1 MNLGWTGIEIFL
13 GPTLDGSVSH
23 MTTNDLANT
32 LWSLGSKRIQLSALQ
47 PSTKSSLLRRYSE
60 LVGDMDSYEHS
71 WSLWALARMDL
82 NWSSEFSFD
91 LKTKIVVALEE
102 KAVYMAQQEIGVL
115 LWALIK
121 LQVNKYGCIY
131 EVLLYIITYVSYNS
145 RLLFRFRFR
154 STQMDLRP
162 FSLRKSRIFYSGRV
176 DTSLLLSDQINNR
189 ILAYKYKVIIQ
200 YIG

>member
-1 MNLGWTGIEIFL
+1 MNLDWTDIEIFL
-13 GPTLDGSVSH
+13 GPTLDDSVSH
-23 MTTNDLANT
+23 MATNDLANT
-32 LWSLGSKRIQLSALQ
+32 LWSLGSKRIQLSVLQ

-60 LVGDMDSYEHS
+60 LVSDMDGYEHS

-91 LKTKIVVALEE
+91 VKKKIIVAAEE
-102 KAVYMAQQEIGVL
+102 KAVFMAQQEIGVL

-121 LQVNKYGCIY
+121 LQVNKYVY
-131 EVLLYIITYVSYNS
+131 MKYYYIITFASYNS
-145 RLLFRFRFR
+145 RLLFRFRYR

-176 DTSLLLSDQINNR
+176 DTTSLLLSDQINKQHSG
-189 ILAYKYKVIIQ
+189 LHDYKYKK
-200 YIG
+200 